1 MNCPSFTN
9 LIAYMDAETTEAASE
24 ALAAHLAEGCAKC
37 AADSAWYENLKA
49 ITAGDDSQ
57 DAPQWVMKRALKLFE
72 TQAGRGNLAERIGQL
87 VASLVFDSLAR
98 PTLAGAR
105 APAGLAATER
115 QLLYRASHYS
125 IDLQLAALN
134 EGRTELSGQILR
146 EGEFQF
152 ESVAGLEL
160 SLLCKGRQVL
170 STMTNKFGEFSIAA
184 LQRGEYDLQIET
196 DEISITVIGLPI
208 A

>member
-9 LIAYMDAETTEAASE
+9 LIAYLDGETAEAASE
-24 ALAAHLAEGCAKC
+24 AVVAHLAGSCARC
-37 AADSAWYENLKA
+37 AADRAWYENIRA
-49 ITAGDDSQ
+49 ITAGDDSK
-57 DAPQWVMKRALKLFE
+57 DAPQWVLKRALKLFE
-72 TQAGRGNLAERIGQL
+72 TQATRSNLAERIGHL

-105 APAGLAATER
+105 APASIAATDR
-115 QLLYRASHYS
+115 QLLYRASQYS

-134 EGRTELSGQILR
+134 EGRMELSGQILR

-152 ESVAGLEL
+152 ESVSGLEL
-160 SLLCKGRQVL
+160 NLLCEGRQVL

-196 DEISITVIGLPI
+196 DEISITVVGLPI